1 MIGGCFRHI
10 RGIGSK
16 TDAALRGRGF
26 TSWHECL
33 SREGEIPF
41 NGRRRAAFIASVR
54 SSLDALG
61 AGHIDYFTESFPTSE
76 HWRILADFFDCA
88 TFIDV
93 ETTGIS
99 WHASQVSVI
108 AAHHRGKLHSF
119 VQGEN
124 LDDFLDCAD
133 EAELVVTFNGNSFDI
148 PFLER
153 AFHVPTL
160 CRAHVDLR
168 WIAWHLGYRGG
179 LKAIERQMGI
189 RRPSHIEGIDGFEAV
204 ELYYRWLQGD
214 GASRKTLIRYCMGDV
229 ISTRLVAERLLI
241 LAGCDKGASNPDD
254 LFLLIE

>member
-16 TDAALRGRGF
+16 TDAALRGRGL

-33 SREGEIPF
+33 SREGDIPF
-41 NGRRRAAFIASVR
+41 NGRRRMAFLDSVR
-54 SSLDALG
+54 TSLDALG
-61 AGHIDYFTESFPTSE
+61 ARRIAFFTASFPTSE
-76 HWRILADFFDCA
+76 HWRILSEYFDDA

-108 AAHHRGKLHSF
+108 AALHRGKLYSF

-133 EAELVVTFNGNSFDI
+133 EADLVVTFNGNSFDI

-153 AFHVPTL
+153 AFNVPAI
-160 CRAHVDLR
+160 CGAHVDLR

-179 LKAIERQMGI
+179 LKAIERKMEI

-204 ELYYRWLQGD
+204 ELYYRWLKGD
-214 GASRKTLIRYCMGDV
+214 AHARQTLIRYCMGDV
-229 ISTRLVAERLLI
+229 ISTRLVAERLLN
-241 LAGCDKGASNPDD
+241 LSGCDNEVSNPEN
-254 LFLLIE
+254 LFLMIG